1 MLTSGHVARQYKLL
15 IFVHYARI
23 YCNNFCSESFLY
35 GNEEALFLSTQRTRL
50 SERAIQFMIKK
61 YTTALFGPDKHIT
74 AQTLASSF
82 KNNVYNRTHAVNI
95 TAALTG
101 CLPCTLVKEYAAD
114 IDEVLSTTIL
124 SPDDLKK
131 IFL

>member
-1 MLTSGHVARQYKLL
+1 
-15 IFVHYARI
+15 
-23 YCNNFCSESFLY
+23 
-35 GNEEALFLSTQRTRL
+35 
-50 SERAIQFMIKK
+50 MIKK

-101 CLPCTLVKEYAAD
+101 CLPYTLVKEYAVD
-114 IDEVLSTTIL
+114 INEVLSTTIL

-131 IFL
+131 ICL